1 VSAGLSDA
9 QVRSIHHANKRI
21 NIWEGAVRSG
31 KSVGADFAWFNFI
44 RNAPTTGELVMMG
57 RTKQTVARNVIN
69 VMKQASIF
77 GQLARTVAYTDGA
90 DTATILGRQVHILGA
105 NDSQSEAKVR
115 GMTVAGAYVDEATI
129 LPEPTFKQLV
139 ARMSVYGAKLFATTN
154 PDSPNHWFK
163 TDWIDRTDPD
173 ITAFH
178 FTIDDNPFLD
188 PAYVAY
194 LKRQYTG
201 LWYRR
206 FILGLWVIAEGAVY
220 DAFDVQTHTVEAR
233 DVPFITNW
241 TFLGIDYG
249 TTNPFHA
256 VLGGIGL
263 DKRLYA
269 VAEWRHDSRQA
280 HRQLTDTEY
289 SARVRAWLPT
299 VPIPGTALRGPS
311 PRFVVIDPS
320 ATSFR
325 VQMHRDGVSS
335 WPANNDVLDGIRT
348 VSGLISGDQFR
359 ISRACPHL
367 IGEIAG
373 YSWDAKAQAK
383 GEDKPLKVN
392 DHGADGLRYGL
403 YTTESV
409 WRNLIRQPA

>member
-1 VSAGLSDA
+1 MTAGLSDA

-21 NIWEGAVRSG
+21 NIWEGAIRSG
-31 KSVGADFAWFNFI
+31 KSVASFFAWFNFI
-44 RNAPTTGELVMMG
+44 RNAPTSGELVMMG
-57 RTKQTVARNVIN
+57 RTKETITRNVIN
-69 VMKQASIF
+69 VMKDPKIF
-77 GQLARTVAYTDGA
+77 GLLAHTVAYTDGA
-90 DTATILGRQVHILGA
+90 NTATILGRQIHILGA
-105 NDSQSEAKVR
+105 NDVQSEAKVR
-115 GMTVAGAYVDEATI
+115 GMTVAGALVDEATI
-129 LPEPTFKQLV
+129 LPQVTFQQLV
-139 ARMSVYGAKLFATTN
+139 ARMSVIGARLFATTN

-163 TDWIDRTDPD
+163 TDWVDRIDED
-173 ITAFH
+173 IRSFH

-201 LWYRR
+201 LWFRR
-206 FILGLWVIAEGAVY
+206 FILGLWIIAEGAVY
-220 DAFDVQTHTVEAR
+220 DSFDLQRHTVEPA
-233 DVPFITNW
+233 DVPFITHW

-256 VLGGIGL
+256 VLGGVGL

-289 SARVRAWLPT
+289 SARLRAWLPT
-299 VPIPGTALRGPS
+299 VPIPATALRGPQ
-311 PRFVVIDPS
+311 PRYVVIDPS

-348 VSGLISGDQFR
+348 VSGLIAGDQVRF
-359 ISRACPHL
+359 SRACPHL
-367 IGEIAG
+367 IGEMAG
-373 YSWDAKAQAK
+373 YSWDATAQKK
-383 GEDKPLKVN
+383 GEDKPMKVN
-392 DHGADGLRYGL
+392 DHGVDGWRYGT
-403 YTTESV
+403 YTTEPI
-409 WRNLIRQPA
+409 WRSLVRQPA